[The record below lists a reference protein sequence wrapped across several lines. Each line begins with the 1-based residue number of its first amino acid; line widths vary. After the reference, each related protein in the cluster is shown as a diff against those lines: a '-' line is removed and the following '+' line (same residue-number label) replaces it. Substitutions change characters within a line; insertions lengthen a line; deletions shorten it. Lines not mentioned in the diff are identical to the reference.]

1 MQFMNS
7 SLEKLVKNL
16 ADNDFKYLTQEF
28 GSKNLELLKQN
39 DAYPYEYMDN
49 LQRFSED
56 KLPDKECIYGSLKDV
71 TTGDN
76 GKPLNGHVGDALT
89 CTKIWI

>member
-1 MQFMNS
+1 
-7 SLEKLVKNL
+7 
-16 ADNDFKYLTQEF
+16 
-28 GSKNLELLKQN
+28 
-39 DAYPYEYMDN
+39 MDN